1 MEILWLCILVALCVI
16 MGVLLIGG
24 GIALYLAPRMT
35 GIVWFGFVVL
45 ALLSIYQVSRVLKSI
60 RERNRSV
67 RLYGLVFLLPLV
79 LMLTCPPV
87 ADTPQTLP
95 NTGYALQQSA
105 PTASPDTG
113 QQLPAQSPSASE
125 MPQPS
130 PAEPTQEQTPAV
142 RSTAANGLAPSVF
155 SKELVELDADADRFH
170 EYIYKSNEEL
180 LGQKITLYGFVQ
192 KDSAFPEG
200 TILIGRLYISCCV
213 ADASL
218 LGYHIRVENEDDYQ
232 DGEWICATGTVAL
245 VPIEFYGDYYDFPI
259 LTDGTV
265 SRCITPPL
273 DNAYIYP

>member
-1 MEILWLCILVALCVI
+1 MEILWLCILVALCAI

-24 GIALYLAPRMT
+24 GIALYLAPRMM
-35 GIVWFGFVVL
+35 GIVWFGLVVL
-45 ALLSIYQVSRVLKSI
+45 ALLSVYQVTRVLKSI
-60 RERNRSV
+60 REKNRTV
-67 RLYGLVFLLPLV
+67 RLYGLVFLVPLV
-79 LMLTCPPV
+79 LMLTCPPG

-95 NTGYALQQSA
+95 NTGYALQ
-105 PTASPDTG
+105 
-113 QQLPAQSPSASE
+113 LPEPS
-125 MPQPS
+125 QT
-130 PAEPTQEQTPAV
+130 AEPTREQTPAV
-142 RSTAANGLAPSVF
+142 RSTAANGLAPLVLSE
-155 SKELVELDADADRFH
+155 ELVEFDADGDRFH

-218 LGYHIRVENEDDYQ
+218 MGYHIRVENEDDYQ

-265 SRCITPPL
+265 SRCNTPSL